1 MASLR
6 AGKKAS
12 SIGNSLTIKTKKEMK
27 KNLFMVA
34 AVALMALV
42 SCNKEEITNNENI
55 AGDQIETPSD
65 IVFVAEFDQE
75 PDTKIALGDLVDGVR
90 KTTWEAKDK
99 ISINGVEFTAKAAG
113 ERTEFTTSASF
124 DETATVFRAVYP
136 ATSYRTNAVEIPN
149 AQDGTFA
156 SATIAVAE
164 SSTTSLKF
172 NNLATILKFQV
183 PVNCTK
189 VTFVSTKE
197 IAGRV
202 SVEYK
207 DGVMTPNYE
216 SLTMGN
222 QTINVTGTFV
232 PGTDYYVAVKPGTHT
247 FTVKIDD
254 EVSKASTKA
263 VTVERSKIH
272 NLGVLPV
279 PAPPTTI
286 YFIPGQWASDNAWFA
301 VAYGGA
307 AYKMEIDDDGYYRYD
322 IPGHVTAFGFWRM
335 NPNSNDLTEANRWND
350 IADVQVPQDEN
361 VYYTWVAWD
370 KPGTWGPKP
379 AEKTFSIVGEFN
391 SWGSN
396 GDDIAME
403 KISGGIYAAKNIST
417 IEAFS
422 KWKIRVNNA
431 WEESYSSSI
440 TGIEANRWVA
450 VGGSGDTSHA
460 VDGAVDIYIDIKQQ
474 RIYVMATGKDYATA
488 TEQTSSTTPPPAG
501 IPADPNALYL
511 KPNSN
516 WTQAN
521 ARFAAYFFGNGETW
535 VSMTDSN
542 GDGIYEV
549 QKPTNKNYPN
559 VIFCR
564 MNPSA
569 SANNWN
575 NKWNQTADLTV
586 PTDGNNLYTVKDGT
600 WDKGGG
606 TWTKQE
612 LF

>member
-1 MASLR
+1 
-6 AGKKAS
+6 
-12 SIGNSLTIKTKKEMK
+12 MK

-42 SCNKEEITNNENI
+42 SCNKEEINNGVQEP
-55 AGDQIETPSD
+55 ASD

-75 PDTKIALGDLVDGVR
+75 ADTKIALGDLVDGVR
-90 KTTWEAKDK
+90 KTTWEANDK

-113 ERTEFTTSASF
+113 EVAEFTTSSSF
-124 DETATVFRAVYP
+124 TETETYFAVYP
-136 ATSYRTNAVEIPN
+136 STTEGNDTGIKIPN
-149 AQDGTFA
+149 TQDGSFA
-156 SATIAVAE
+156 SASISVAK
-164 SSTTSLKF
+164 SANTSLKF
-172 NNLATILKFQV
+172 KNIPSILKFQV
-183 PVNCTK
+183 PVQCST
-189 VTFVSTKE
+189 VT
-197 IAGRV
+197 
-202 SVEYK
+202 VE
-207 DGVMTPNYE
+207 
-216 SLTMGN
+216 S
-222 QTINVTGTFV
+222 TGTASIYGTVDLSFNEDGSIKVGSGIRQGGKKITISGSFV
-232 PGTDYYVAVKPGTHT
+232 PGEDYFVAVIPGKYKLTIS
-247 FTVKIDD
+247 IDGV
-254 EVSKASTKA
+254 VSKASAKE
-263 VTVERSKIH
+263 VTLVRSKIH
-272 NLGVLPV
+272 NLGELPV

-361 VYYTWVAWD
+361 VYYTWVGWD

-422 KWKIRVNNA
+422 EWKIRVNNA

-450 VGGSGDTSHA
+450 VGGSGNTSHA
-460 VDGAVDIYIDIKQQ
+460 VDGAVDIYIDIKQL
-474 RIYVMATGKDYATA
+474 RIYVMATGKEYATA

-549 QKPTNKNYPN
+549 QKPTNKTYPN

-606 TWTKQE
+606 TWSKQE

>member
-1 MASLR
+1 
-6 AGKKAS
+6 
-12 SIGNSLTIKTKKEMK
+12 
-27 KNLFMVA
+27 MVA

-42 SCNKEEITNNENI
+42 SCNKEEINNGVQEPASN
-55 AGDQIETPSD
+55 
-65 IVFVAEFDQE
+65 IVFVGEFDQDDQDT
-75 PDTKIALGDLVDGVR
+75 DTKIALGELVDKVR
-90 KTTWEAKDK
+90 KTTWVAGDEIK
-99 ISINGVEFTAKAAG
+99 INGTVFSAQADGASTAFK
-113 ERTEFTTSASF
+113 TTATF
-124 DETATVFRAVYP
+124 DETAETFRAVYP
-136 ATSYRTNAVEIPN
+136 DSSYISTTAVDIPA
-149 AQDGTFA
+149 AQNGTFA
-156 SATIAVAE
+156 GASIAVAE

-172 NNLATILKFQV
+172 NNLVTILKFQV
-183 PVNCTK
+183 PVNCSK
-189 VTFVSTKE
+189 VTFESPKSL
-197 IAGRV
+197 AGRV
-202 SVEYK
+202 EVTYN
-207 DGVMTPNYE
+207 DGVMKPNYT
-216 SLTMGN
+216 SLT
-222 QTINVTGTFV
+222 QPKYAINVTGSFV
-232 PGTDYYVAVKPGTHT
+232 PGTDYFVAVKPDTHT
-247 FTVKIDD
+247 FTVSIDG

-263 VTVERSKIH
+263 VTVERSKIL
-272 NLGVLPV
+272 NMGVLPI
-279 PAPPTTI
+279 PAQSKTI

-335 NPNSNDLTEANRWND
+335 NPVSNDLTEANRWND

-361 VYYTWVAWD
+361 VYYTWVGWD

-391 SWGSN
+391 GWGAN

-403 KISGGIYAAKNIST
+403 KISGGIYAARNIST

-422 KWKIRVNNA
+422 EWKIRVNNA

-450 VGGSGDTSHA
+450 IGGSGNTSHS
-460 VDGAVDIYIDIKQQ
+460 VDGTVDIYIDIKQS
-474 RIYVMATGKDYATA
+474 RIYVMATGKDYETA

-549 QKPTNKNYPN
+549 QKPTKNYPN

-569 SANNWN
+569 TANNWD

-586 PTDGNNLYTVKDGT
+586 PTNGNNLYTVKDGT

-606 TWTKQE
+606 AWTKQE
-612 LF
+612 IF

>member
-1 MASLR
+1 
-6 AGKKAS
+6 
-12 SIGNSLTIKTKKEMK
+12 MK

-42 SCNKEEITNNENI
+42 SCNKEEINNNEIIN
-55 AGDQIETPSD
+55 DEQIETPSD

-90 KTTWEAKDK
+90 KTTWEAGDMIK
-99 ISINGVEFTAKAAG
+99 INGTEFSAQADG
-113 ERTEFTTSASF
+113 ERTEFTTTSSF
-124 DETATVFRAVYP
+124 DGTVETFRAVHPASSYISTTAVDIP
-136 ATSYRTNAVEIPN
+136 ATQN
-149 AQDGTFA
+149 GTFA
-156 SATIAVAE
+156 SASIAVAE

-172 NNLATILKFQV
+172 NNLVTILKFQV
-183 PVNCTK
+183 PVNCSK
-189 VTFVSTKE
+189 VTFESPKSL
-197 IAGRV
+197 AGRV
-202 SVEYK
+202 EVAYN
-207 DGVMTPNYE
+207 DGVMKPNYT
-216 SLTMGN
+216 SLT
-222 QTINVTGTFV
+222 QPKYAINLTGSFV
-232 PGTDYYVAVKPGTHT
+232 PSTDYFVAVKPDTHT
-247 FTVKIDD
+247 FTVSIDG

-263 VTVERSKIH
+263 VTVERSKIL
-272 NLGVLPV
+272 NMGVLPV
-279 PAPPTTI
+279 PAPSKTI

-391 SWGSN
+391 NWGTG
-396 GDDIAME
+396 GDDIPME
-403 KISGGIYAAKNIST
+403 KISAGIYAAKNIST

-422 KWKIRVNNA
+422 EWKIRVNKA

-450 VGGSGDTSHA
+450 VGGSGNTSHSA
-460 VDGAVDIYIDIKQQ
+460 DGAIDIYIDIKQL

-488 TEQTSSTTPPPAG
+488 TEQKSSTTPPPAG

-549 QKPTNKNYPN
+549 QKPTNKQYPN

-586 PTDGNNLYTVKDGT
+586 PTNGNNLYTVKDGT

-612 LF
+612 IF

>member
-1 MASLR
+1 
-6 AGKKAS
+6 
-12 SIGNSLTIKTKKEMK
+12 
-27 KNLFMVA
+27 MVA

-75 PDTKIALGDLVDGVR
+75 PDTKIALGNLVDGVR
-90 KTTWEAKDK
+90 KTTWVAGDQIK
-99 ISINGVEFTAKAAG
+99 INGTVFSAQADGAS
-113 ERTEFTTSASF
+113 TEFKTTTAF
-124 DETATVFRAVYP
+124 DETAKTFRAVYP
-136 ATSYRTNAVEIPN
+136 ASSYITTTAVDIPASQN
-149 AQDGTFA
+149 GTFA
-156 SATIAVAE
+156 GASIAVAE
-164 SSTTSLKF
+164 SSTTSLTF
-172 NNLATILKFQV
+172 QNLVTILKFQV
-183 PVNCTK
+183 PVNCSK
-189 VTFVSTKE
+189 VTFESTAS
-197 IAGRV
+197 IAGRIV
-202 SVEYK
+202 VNYNE
-207 DGVMTPNYE
+207 GVITPDYAEVTQPNK
-216 SLTMGN
+216 
-222 QTINVTGTFV
+222 TINVTGTFV

-247 FTVKIDD
+247 FTVKIDG

-263 VTVERSKIH
+263 VTVERSKIL
-272 NLGVLPV
+272 NMGVLPV

-301 VAYGGA
+301 VAYDGA

-361 VYYTWVAWD
+361 VYYTWVGWD

-422 KWKIRVNNA
+422 DWKIRVNNA
-431 WEESYSSSI
+431 WDESYSSSI

-450 VGGSGDTSHA
+450 VGGSGNTSHA

-586 PTDGNNLYTVKDGT
+586 PTDGNNLYTVKDGA
-600 WDKGGG
+600 WDKGDGA
-606 TWTKQE
+606 WSKQE

>member
-1 MASLR
+1 
-6 AGKKAS
+6 
-12 SIGNSLTIKTKKEMK
+12 MK

-42 SCNKEEITNNENI
+42 SCNKEEINNGVQEPASN
-55 AGDQIETPSD
+55 
-65 IVFVAEFDQE
+65 IVFVGEFDQDDQDT
-75 PDTKIALGDLVDGVR
+75 DTKIALGELVDKVR
-90 KTTWEAKDK
+90 KTTWVAGDEIK
-99 ISINGVEFTAKAAG
+99 INGTVFSAQADGASTAFK
-113 ERTEFTTSASF
+113 TTATF
-124 DETATVFRAVYP
+124 DETAETFRAVYP
-136 ATSYRTNAVEIPN
+136 DSSYISTTAVDIPA
-149 AQDGTFA
+149 AQNGTFA
-156 SATIAVAE
+156 GASIAVAE

-172 NNLATILKFQV
+172 NNLVTILKFQV
-183 PVNCTK
+183 PVNCSK
-189 VTFVSTKE
+189 VTFESPKSL
-197 IAGRV
+197 AGRV
-202 SVEYK
+202 EVTYN
-207 DGVMTPNYE
+207 DGVMKPNYT
-216 SLTMGN
+216 SLT
-222 QTINVTGTFV
+222 QPKYAINVTGSFV
-232 PGTDYYVAVKPGTHT
+232 PGTDYFVAVKPDTHT
-247 FTVKIDD
+247 FTVSIDG

-263 VTVERSKIH
+263 VTVERSKIL
-272 NLGVLPV
+272 NMGVLPI
-279 PAPPTTI
+279 PAQSKTI

-335 NPNSNDLTEANRWND
+335 NPVSNDLTEANRWND

-361 VYYTWVAWD
+361 VYYTWVGWD

-391 SWGSN
+391 GWGAN

-403 KISGGIYAAKNIST
+403 KISGGIYAARNIST

-422 KWKIRVNNA
+422 EWKIRVNNA

-450 VGGSGDTSHA
+450 IGGSGNTSHS
-460 VDGAVDIYIDIKQQ
+460 VDGTVDIYIDIKQS
-474 RIYVMATGKDYATA
+474 RIYVMATGKDYETA

-549 QKPTNKNYPN
+549 QKPTKNYPN

-569 SANNWN
+569 TANNWD

-586 PTDGNNLYTVKDGT
+586 PTNGNNLYTVKDGT

-606 TWTKQE
+606 AWTKQE
-612 LF
+612 IF